1 MPLFSAERAWAYAME
16 LKKEA
21 EVGGAGGDVNRR
33 KRHHL
38 IERLAKVGHTWSWR
52 RARVGTVDTQ

>member
-1 MPLFSAERAWAYAME
+1 MPLFSAERAWAQAME

-21 EVGGAGGDVNRR
+21 EARGGAAGGGADPQ

-38 IERLAKVGHTWSWR
+38 IRRLAKVRPQGR
-52 RARVGTVDTQ
+52 GRAVVKEG